1 MNNSVKLRRKQQ
13 GAGLLYWIACLAI
26 LGFIGTFVI
35 KVAPLYMD
43 NKLVQTGLKGLV
55 KDGTRLADLSD
66 EDIRKRLYNFYNI
79 NNVRSPEPNK
89 GLKIDRS
96 QNDRVIVKVDYQE
109 KVSFIA
115 NIELL
120 LTFENHLDSSLP
132 DLCCRPKANIE

>member
-1 MNNSVKLRRKQQ
+1 
-13 GAGLLYWIACLAI
+13 
-26 LGFIGTFVI
+26 
-35 KVAPLYMD
+35 MD
-43 NKLVQTGLKGLV
+43 NKLVQTGLTGLV
-55 KDGTRLADLSD
+55 KDGTRLTDLSD

-89 GLKIDRS
+89 GL

>member
-55 KDGTRLADLSD
+55 KDGTRLTDLSD

>member
-55 KDGTRLADLSD
+55 KDGTRLVDLSD